1 MSSFWR
7 HLYWYCQVNLNWFV
21 FVSWMVLCW
30 HEAGANIFLA
40 LFWTEQRYVGTRNS
54 ICLSWKLEFRLRLKV
69 TVWSTASRRW
79 RTIWKC
85 AAVRGHAWLLTG
97 WRSEDSDFLC
107 CLVLWFLPSLPSCPH
122 IAAALKQE
130 RSLLSSTRVTLI
142 CDPFSFSLYSK
153 FKYSNYQILT
163 SFLVAILFNLLYD
176 LNITGNTNCTHV
188 GWNKWSDGC
197 EEKVFLSKMEGEVP
211 FGE

>member
-21 FVSWMVLCW
+21 FVPWMVLCW
-30 HEAGANIFLA
+30 HEAGANTFLT

-54 ICLSWKLEFRLRLKV
+54 ICLSWKLEFRLIEGHCLKYSKQKMKNNLEV
-69 TVWSTASRRW
+69 CGCE
-79 RTIWKC
+79 RTC
-85 AAVRGHAWLLTG
+85 LPLTG

-107 CLVLWFLPSLPSCPH
+107 CLVLWFLPSLPSCLH

-163 SFLVAILFNLLYD
+163 
-176 LNITGNTNCTHV
+176 
-188 GWNKWSDGC
+188 
-197 EEKVFLSKMEGEVP
+197 
-211 FGE
+211 